1 MSQAKKGRAKPK
13 HKQTG
18 KKRSK
23 GKQSC
28 AKKVAVVQKVKE
40 DSVRKKY
47 IGNLEDYEPVR
58 KHDSDEE
65 MIESDEGDLEVFQ
78 QPHTDFKFLTS
89 IDLQE

>member
-13 HKQTG
+13 HKLTG

-28 AKKVAVVQKVKE
+28 AKKIVGMQKLKE
-40 DSVRKKY
+40 GSIRKKY
-47 IGNLEDYEPVR
+47 VGNLEDYEPMR
-58 KHDSDEE
+58 KQDSDEE
-65 MIESDEGDLEVFQ
+65 ILESDEGDLEVFQ

-89 IDLQE
+89 VDLQE